1 MLCSVLI
8 LVCPSLS
15 LIVIHTRTQTPLV
28 SPGKIST
35 VSAKNG
41 GEQMASEWL
50 KPPTMVPTT
59 SLSLSLSLTRRPLS
73 PSLPARSRVL
83 AQLHPSLFNASLTA
97 LAKEAQAQWKPH
109 GTTQSQPR
117 GEREAG
123 ERERRR
129 SVEGRRTQGFDC
141 FISPTVWDFS
151 PPPVLFSA
159 PLFLDRCTACNN
171 LKSRNSR
178 NVRSH
183 ARDLLLLKQLK

>member
-59 SLSLSLSLTRRPLS
+59 SLSLSLSLPHSSTAFSLSTCPLPRSRPATPKPFQCQSHSSCQRGSGSVEAPRHHTKSAKRRKRGGRTGEKKKRGGEEDAGVRLFYFSNCLRFPPPCVIFS
-73 PSLPARSRVL
+73 PSIFGSLHCLQQLEITKQPKRSL
-83 AQLHPSLFNASLTA
+83 S
-97 LAKEAQAQWKPH
+97 
-109 GTTQSQPR
+109 
-117 GEREAG
+117 
-123 ERERRR
+123 
-129 SVEGRRTQGFDC
+129 RTWSF
-141 FISPTVWDFS
+141 
-151 PPPVLFSA
+151 A
-159 PLFLDRCTACNN
+159 P
-171 LKSRNSR
+171 
-178 NVRSH
+178 
-183 ARDLLLLKQLK
+183 

>member
-41 GEQMASEWL
+41 VEQMASEWL

-83 AQLHPSLFNASLTA
+83 AQLQPSLFNASLTA

-117 GEREAG
+117 GEREVG

-129 SVEGRRTQGFDC
+129 SVEGRRTQGFGC
-141 FISPTVWDFS
+141 FISPPVWDFS
-151 PPPVLFSA
+151 PPCVIFSPSIFGSLHCLQQLEITKQPKRSLSRTWSFA
-159 PLFLDRCTACNN
+159 P
-171 LKSRNSR
+171 
-178 NVRSH
+178 
-183 ARDLLLLKQLK
+183 